1 MFGIPNIEICSLTGV
16 ADMKAESYNAL
27 ASLNRGFDSVLESLK
42 VLQEEGVLSV
52 DYVQDQTVLVE
63 EVRAGL
69 NYRIVQRLS
78 ARETEDRDHF
88 EKMRV
93 TIEARL
99 KA

>member
-1 MFGIPNIEICSLTGV
+1 
-16 ADMKAESYNAL
+16 MKATAYDAL

>member
-1 MFGIPNIEICSLTGV
+1 
-16 ADMKAESYNAL
+16 MKAESYDSL
-27 ASLNRGFDSVLESLK
+27 ATLNRGFDSALESLK